1 MARTRFLPGRLLRA
15 GIVTLLL
22 LPPGAAGA
30 ATPPVIADGEL
41 QEEARHARAAV
52 IITHILEK
60 YHYRNKPLDDDL
72 SGRILD
78 TYLDNLDGNR
88 SFFLAEDIKDFERYR
103 YTLDDALDTPDLD
116 PAFDIFKAYRQRVV
130 ERTDY
135 AGSVLENGFDFNI
148 DEDYLFDR
156 LETDWAQTGAELDE
170 TWRKRVKN
178 DYLMLLL
185 ADKEDGE
192 IKDILRKRYAR
203 LRTSAFQ
210 LNSNDVFQMFINSYA
225 SAIEPHTFYFTPRSS
240 ENFDINMR
248 LSLEGIGA
256 VLRAEY
262 DYTVVQKIIPGG
274 PAELGGELR
283 EEDRIIGVGQGLGGE
298 ITDVVG
304 WRLDDVVDMIR
315 GPKGSVVRLE
325 IITERAGLKDAAKI
339 ISITRDEIRLE
350 EQAAKSETIRLE
362 NGGEIGVIKVPT
374 FYSDHAGQAQGKKD
388 YRSTTR
394 DVRRILAGLRDKNL
408 DGLVID
414 LRGNG
419 GGSLLEALEFTGLFI
434 ASGPIIQTRDYSGRI
449 EINNDPDPEIS
460 YGGPLAVLVNR
471 YSASASEIF
480 AGAIQDYRRGIII
493 GEPTFGKG
501 TVQNVIDLN
510 HFTESSG
517 EDHGRLKAT
526 IAQFF
531 RISGGSNQH
540 RGVVPDIIY
549 PTARYA
555 GDYGERVLDNALP
568 WDKVRPV
575 HFVPTSAPVEN
586 YALARERHEQR
597 LRDNR
602 LIDLLLEEIET
613 SRANEKIKSVSLQ
626 VDKRRAEREKLRL
639 EADAA
644 RNELR
649 VAAGLEPVSAD
660 TDEPG
665 NDEELEQLDPFLEE
679 AVRILYDLVVPVR
692 QAADGEPGVAET
704 AVITTTAGGV
714 IQ

>member
-1 MARTRFLPGRLLRA
+1 MNRLRARLLPVFMLA
-15 GIVTLLL
+15 AT
-22 LPPGAAGA
+22 AAGA
-30 ATPPVIADGEL
+30 ATPPVISDDEL
-41 QEEARHARAAV
+41 RAEVRHARATV

-78 TYLDNLDGNR
+78 AYLDSLDGNR
-88 SFFLAEDIKDFERYR
+88 SFFLDKDIKDFERYR
-103 YTLDDALDTPDLD
+103 DLLDDALDTPDLD
-116 PAFDIFKAYRQRVV
+116 PAFDIFKVYRQRVV

-135 AGSVLENGFDFNI
+135 AARLLENGFDFSI
-148 DEDYLFDR
+148 HEDYRFDR
-156 LETDWAQTGAELDE
+156 LETDWAQTATDLDE
-170 TWRKRVKN
+170 TWRKKVKN

-185 ADKEDGE
+185 TDKEDGE
-192 IKDILRKRYAR
+192 IKDILRKRYER
-203 LRTSAFQ
+203 LRTGAFQ

-225 SAIEPHTFYFTPRSS
+225 TAVEPHTFYFTPRSS
-240 ENFDINMR
+240 ENFDITMR

-283 EEDRIIGVGQGLGGE
+283 KDDRIIGVGQGVGGE

-325 IITERAGLKDAAKI
+325 IMTERAGLKDATKV
-339 ISITRDEIRLE
+339 ISITREEIRLE
-350 EQAAKSETIRLE
+350 DQAAKSETIRLE
-362 NGGEIGVIKVPT
+362 NGGEIGVIKVPA
-374 FYSDHAGQAQGKKD
+374 FYSDHAAQAQGKKD

-394 DVRRILAGLRDKNL
+394 DVRRLLAGLKDGNP

-419 GGSLLEALEFTGLFI
+419 GGSLVEALELTGLFI
-434 ASGPIIQTRDYSGRI
+434 ESGPIIQTRDYSGKI
-449 EINNDPDPEIS
+449 EINSDPDPEIS

-471 YSASASEIF
+471 NSASASEIF

-510 HFTESSG
+510 HFAETPG

-531 RISGGSNQH
+531 RVSGGSNQH

-549 PTARYA
+549 PTAHYA
-555 GDYGERVLDNALP
+555 GDYGERMLDNALP

-586 YALARERHEQR
+586 FAMARERHERR
-597 LRDNR
+597 LGENR
-602 LIDLLLEEIET
+602 LVSLLLKDMET
-613 SRANEKIKSVSLQ
+613 SQANENIKSVSLHEG
-626 VDKRRAEREKLRL
+626 KRRAEREQLRL
-639 EADAA
+639 EAAA
-644 RNELR
+644 MRNELR
-649 VAAGLEPVSAD
+649 LAAGLEPVSPDAD
-660 TDEPG
+660 DPG
-665 NDEELEQLDPFLEE
+665 DDEELEQVDPFLDE
-679 AVRILYDLVVPVR
+679 AARILYDLVAPVR
-692 QAADGEPGVAET
+692 QAANGEPDT
-704 AVITTTAGGV
+704 IDSAVITTTAGG
-714 IQ
+714 ILQ